1 MAPGGSDVDGV
12 DLIYTY
18 DTRWIFIR
26 LVMKLFSLILC
37 GASER
42 VVFRKESEPI
52 GPLILQRQV
61 R

>member
-1 MAPGGSDVDGV
+1 
-12 DLIYTY
+12 
-18 DTRWIFIR
+18 
-26 LVMKLFSLILC
+26 MKLFSLILC

-42 VVFRKESEPI
+42 VVFRKEGEPI